1 MKNRSQRYDIK
12 RPRPRHGHKYSKYE
26 MCLNIMMEAQFITKS
41 RNTQVELKKSVAY
54 EKSLY
59 IENENLFNMK
69 WKKHFKRPSIEE
81 DKTKYFGRWESDFKS

>member
-26 MCLNIMMEAQFITKS
+26 MCLSIMMEAQFITKS
-41 RNTQVELKKSVAY
+41 RNTQAELKKSVAY

-59 IENENLFNMK
+59 IENEKGINK
-69 WKKHFKRPSIEE
+69 GIG
-81 DKTKYFGRWESDFKS
+81 YFHNSLSLKFFSVVHGLQRRI